1 MRGRQPPAVLWG
13 KYFGEVTPPLRS
25 GLCGRVWEVGDS
37 ELAVVFFGSFVI
49 CLCGGK
55 LVIKRA
61 EVYPSIIELDSS
73 FPFSLNFVPFETF
86 VF

>member
-1 MRGRQPPAVLWG
+1 MLLRRHVRRSSLVTSDPRRKRLGGASMC
-13 KYFGEVTPPLRS
+13 EVQDRKISMIFLS
-25 GLCGRVWEVGDS
+25 CFIV
-37 ELAVVFFGSFVI
+37 